1 MSAKLDIKAFSL
13 SAGIFWSVSVFF
25 MGFLAMSCTWAGKFV
40 AALGIF
46 YVGYS
51 ATILGSVI
59 GAVWAFLDA
68 AIGGAVFAW
77 LYNKLAKEN
86 GIGR

>member
-1 MSAKLDIKAFSL
+1 MSTKLDIRAFSL

-25 MGFLAMSCTWAGKFV
+25 MGILAMSCPWAGKFV

-51 ATILGSVI
+51 ATIFGSVI
-59 GAVWAFLDA
+59 GSAWAFFDA
-68 AIGGAVFAW
+68 TIGCAIFAW
-77 LYNKLAKEN
+77 LYNKLAK
-86 GIGR
+86 